1 VTTESTTSTSEVAAA
16 ADRFTDVG
24 RGAETL
30 RIGIVCP
37 YDWAVPGGVKT
48 HVRDLAET
56 LMAMGHYVSV
66 LAPVDDDVELEPYVV
81 SAGSSLA
88 IPYNGSV
95 ARIKFD
101 PKAFARTRQWL
112 REGQFDVL
120 HIHEPTTPS
129 PSVIAAWSARGPV
142 VGTFHTSNDKARAN
156 SIMMFS
162 AILQPALEKV
172 SARIAVSEDARRTLI
187 DHFGGDAILVP
198 NGVRVGTYKDASAL
212 PTVKSDQPTLVFL
225 GRVDE
230 PRKGL
235 QVLLAALPLIA
246 VAHPDVRLLVAGP
259 GDHEEAMAELPE
271 EHHHR
276 VVFLGKIAEADK
288 GNFLATGD
296 VYVAPNTGGESFGI
310 VLLEAMASRVAVLA
324 SDIDAFVKVLDGG
337 RAGALF
343 DNENP
348 ESLAA
353 VASDLLSN
361 PTKRAQL
368 VADAYAHV
376 QRYDWDTVAREVL
389 NVYES
394 VRVPGQR
401 VREDFRGQLAG
412 RMTSFGRRDRRRLGE
427 IADEI
432 EDDELAE
439 AERAEA
445 EFLRAEAEER
455 ESSL

>member
-1 VTTESTTSTSEVAAA
+1 VADDARSIDA
-16 ADRFTDVG
+16 GLNDDK
-24 RGAETL
+24 L

-48 HVRDLAET
+48 HVGDLAET
-56 LMAMGHYVSV
+56 LMSMGHYVSV
-66 LAPVDDDVELEPYVV
+66 LAPVDDDVDLEPYVV

-112 REGQFDVL
+112 RDGQFDVL

-129 PSVIAAWSARGPV
+129 PSVIAAWSSRGAV
-142 VGTFHTSNDKARAN
+142 VGTFHTSNDKARAQ

-187 DHFGGDAILVP
+187 DHFGGDAVLVP
-198 NGVRVGTYKDASAL
+198 NGVRVSTYKDAKPL
-212 PTVKSDQPTLVFL
+212 PQFKSDQPTLVFL

-235 QVLLAALPLIA
+235 QVLLEALPLIA
-246 VAHPDVRLLVAGP
+246 KQHPDVRLLVAGP
-259 GDHEEAMAELPE
+259 GDHEEALAALPA
-271 EHHHR
+271 EHHDR
-276 VVFLGKIAEADK
+276 VLFLGKIPEADK
-288 GNFLATGD
+288 ADFFATGD

-310 VLLEAMASRVAVLA
+310 VLLEAMASRVAVVA
-324 SDIDAFVKVLDGG
+324 SDIDAFVNVLDGG
-337 RAGALF
+337 AAGALF
-343 DNENP
+343 DNENAA
-348 ESLAA
+348 SLAA
-353 VASDLLSN
+353 VASELLAS
-361 PTKRAQL
+361 PDRRSEL
-368 VADAYAHV
+368 VRNAYAHV
-376 QRYDWDTVAREVL
+376 QRYDWDTVAKEVL
-389 NVYES
+389 NVYRS

-412 RMTSFGRRDRRRLGE
+412 RMTTFGRRDRRRLGE
-427 IADEI
+427 IAD
-432 EDDELAE
+432 DLADELA
-439 AERAEA
+439 AEDVPDGYNDSG
-445 EFLRAEAEER
+445 LGT
-455 ESSL
+455 

>member
-1 VTTESTTSTSEVAAA
+1 VTTKSTMSASEVAAD
-16 ADRFTDVG
+16 ADRFADTG
-24 RGAETL
+24 LTQERL

-56 LMAMGHYVSV
+56 LMSMGHFVSV
-66 LAPVDDDVELEPYVV
+66 LAPVDDDVELESYVV

-198 NGVRVGTYKDASAL
+198 NGVRVSTYEDAKPL
-212 PTVKSDQPTLVFL
+212 PQFNSDQPTLVFL

-246 VAHPDVRLLVAGP
+246 VTHPDVRLLVAGP
-259 GDHEEAMAELPE
+259 GDHEEALTELPA
-271 EHHHR
+271 EHHDR

-288 GNFLATGD
+288 GDFFATGD

-324 SDIDAFVKVLDGG
+324 SDIDAFVKVLGG
-337 RAGALF
+337 GAAGALF

-353 VASDLLSN
+353 VASDLLSH
-361 PTKRAQL
+361 PEKREQL
-368 VADAYAHV
+368 VADAYVHV

-432 EDDELAE
+432 ADDELAE
-439 AERAEA
+439 AERAQA
-445 EFLRAEAEER
+445 EFLQAEAADR
-455 ESSL
+455 ESGS